1 MLMKKRFRFWVGVSL
16 VLVYIVIAAGAIVRV
31 TGSGMGC
38 PDWPK
43 CFGYLIPPT
52 EREQLDWISEHDY
65 KTGEVIIVNESLR
78 VAKKDFTSTYEY
90 SESNWEPYNK
100 HDYAH
105 FNAFHTWVEFINR
118 LAGALAGISTLIMG
132 ILSLSYWKQKK
143 RIVLFSV
150 LVNLGMGFQAWL
162 GKTVVDS
169 NLLPTKISLHMIMAL
184 LIVAFLVYLYALTS
198 SSESRNKETSKIR
211 NLGII
216 SFILTLIQIGIGT
229 QVRQFIDIQIDF
241 HGMEQAVKWLNPA
254 PIKFYVHRSFSLI
267 VVLINAYLFYS
278 IRKMNLRFSIY
289 NWVLVILG
297 TEILTGI
304 LMYYF
309 DFPFAT
315 QPLHLLLASLLFGGQ
330 LYFLFQLFNQN
341 LNTHSHDL

>member
-1 MLMKKRFRFWVGVSL
+1 MLMKKKFRFWVGISL
-16 VLVYIVIAAGAIVRV
+16 VLVYLVITAGAIVRV

-52 EREQLDWISEHDY
+52 EREQLDWISEYNY
-65 KTGEVIIVNESLR
+65 KSGEVIIVNESLQ
-78 VAKKDFTSTYEY
+78 VAKKDFTSTNEY
-90 SESNWEPYNK
+90 SESNWEPYTK

-118 LAGALAGISTLIMG
+118 LAGALAGIATLIVG
-132 ILSLSYWKQKK
+132 ILSFSYWKQKK
-143 RIVLFSV
+143 RIVIFSI
-150 LVNLGMGFQAWL
+150 LVNMGMGFQAWL

-184 LIVAFLVYLYALTS
+184 LIVAFLIYLYALTAADS
-198 SSESRNKETSKIR
+198 SQKTNTSTIKKI
-211 NLGII
+211 GIAA
-216 SFILTLIQIGIGT
+216 FILTLIQIGIGT
-229 QVRQFIDIQIDF
+229 QVRQFIDFQIDF

-267 VVLINAYLFYS
+267 VVLINVYLFLS
-278 IRKMNLRFSIY
+278 IRKMNLTIPIY
-289 NWVLVILG
+289 NWVLIILG
-297 TEILTGI
+297 VEILTGI

-309 DFPFAT
+309 DFPAAT
-315 QPLHLLLASLLFGGQ
+315 QPLHLLLASLLFGAQ
-330 LYFLFQLFNQN
+330 LYFLFQLFNQKQN
-341 LNTHSHDL
+341 SLSHDI